1 MIGAFGGRPAR
12 DEADDIPIAV
22 EANAAISVRL
32 AIGHQRERDEGVR
45 ACVRGVERVQVDVG
59 ERVAVDDQER
69 LGADDRQCLPR
80 SACAAEHG
88 RLFPRIPHAR
98 RQIAAVA
105 DRCGQRFWKVME
117 VEHEVRDAVG
127 REPCDDAPRQRLA
140 RHRDRRLC
148 AHLGQRTKTRA
159 QSGGEQERV
168 ARRRHNPLTRNR
180 TTSR

>member
-1 MIGAFGGRPAR
+1 MRFR
-12 DEADDIPIAV
+12 
-22 EANAAISVRL
+22 VRHE
-32 AIGHQRERDEGVR
+32 GERHQRARRRMRGGQR
-45 ACVRGVERVQVDVG
+45 AEVDVG

-80 SACAAEHG
+80 SARAAEHG

-117 VEHEVRDAVG
+117 VEYEVRDAVG

-168 ARRRHNPLTRNR
+168 ARRRHDRLHSESNNISVTGWPRRRQCSTKRPR
-180 TTSR
+180 YESSR